1 MYYPEKHR
9 ALLPN
14 VDTTWGTWTSPHI
27 AYNPED
33 YITRAFP
40 IPGAV
45 RGSARPGGPF
55 PTSIGSRYMG
65 DVATDSKWGLIIL
78 LGVIGL
84 VAFLAGRA
92 SEKGT
97 KHNPR
102 RRRRLRRASHRRLR
116 AAAHDRP
123 RDDQGRFL

>member
-1 MYYPEKHR
+1 
-9 ALLPN
+9 
-14 VDTTWGTWTSPHI
+14 
-27 AYNPED
+27 
-33 YITRAFP
+33 
-40 IPGAV
+40 
-45 RGSARPGGPF
+45 
-55 PTSIGSRYMG
+55 MG

-102 RRRRLRRASHRRLR
+102 RRRRARATTRRRLR

-123 RDDQGRFL
+123 RDDQGRFLPE